1 MHGSQAAALGGS
13 LADVA
18 ATVCEHAN
26 ARFVGE
32 SLVRVFNT
40 NGSER
45 DALPCLDFLGALSGS
60 VIRHARTHY
69 VGESQSCM
77 LSGGDRRLFLPE

>member
-45 DALPCLDFLGALSGS
+45 DVLPCLDFLGALSGS
-60 VIRHARTHY
+60 EETADFFFPNDQVMRA
-69 VGESQSCM
+69 SKM
-77 LSGGDRRLFLPE
+77 